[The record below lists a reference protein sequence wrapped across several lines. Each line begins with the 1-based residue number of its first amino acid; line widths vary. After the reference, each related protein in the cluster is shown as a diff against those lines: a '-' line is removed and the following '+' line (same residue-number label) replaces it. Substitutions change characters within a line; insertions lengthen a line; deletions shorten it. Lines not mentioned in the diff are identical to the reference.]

1 MTLLIPSDQGEKV
14 KFPSRHDLDI
24 FIYYILAQRGLQIW
38 RFARAIKFFVK
49 IAYCHRN
56 HVTL

>member
-1 MTLLIPSDQGEKV
+1 MTLLIASDQSKKP
-14 KFPSRHDLDI
+14 KFPLRHDLDI

-49 IAYCHRN
+49 TAYCHGN